1 MRVENTGPVD
11 PAVGREDGGA
21 RGAGHQGL
29 PGEGP
34 GAVGG
39 VPGQSGQAGQAPPG
53 GVAGG
58 QDLYTGTGTSHT
70 LAAYNC
76 GDTVSVN
83 QEIKITVQ
91 AHPASRR
98 CCGQEEQGL

>member
-29 PGEGP
+29 AGEGP
-34 GAVGG
+34 RAVGG
-39 VPGQSGQAGQAPPG
+39 VPGQTGQAGQAPPG

-58 QDLYTGTGTSHT
+58 QDLYAGARTTGPV
-70 LAAYNC
+70 AAYHC
-76 GDTVSVN
+76 G
-83 QEIKITVQ
+83 EM
-91 AHPASRR
+91 
-98 CCGQEEQGL
+98 